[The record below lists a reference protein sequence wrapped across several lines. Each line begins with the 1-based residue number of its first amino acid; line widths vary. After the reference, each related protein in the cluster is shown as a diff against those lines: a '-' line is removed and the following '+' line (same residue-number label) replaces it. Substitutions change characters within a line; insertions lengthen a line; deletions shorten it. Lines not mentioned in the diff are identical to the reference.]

1 MNNFANY
8 FNIVNPIQ
16 NSKMDSLPVF
26 PCNSTKTHELVSQI
40 F

>member
-8 FNIVNPIQ
+8 FNNVDPIQ

-26 PCNSTKTHELVSQI
+26 PCNS
-40 F
+40 